1 MKREDCRCSEDVR
14 GYCGNFFDR
23 QYKVS
28 MRCGYF
34 QENEDE
40 NGKRHWNGKPLS
52 SIKKCPLEKEDE
64 G

>member
-1 MKREDCRCSEDVR
+1 
-14 GYCGNFFDR
+14 
-23 QYKVS
+23 